1 MREVQKRITIEGQ
14 IASVLALM
22 FDESDKIKIC
32 KMYQLWH
39 ELSENL
45 KKFHSRGINLPEG
58 ISESAFCICFDIEN
72 CGRALKINRGSSSFD
87 VINFKTNKRIQIKA
101 TSIDKD
107 LTSFGPA
114 SVWDEIYFLDFFRDG
129 EFKGK
134 FDIYLIPD
142 EIILNKIVNKK
153 KNETFMDQQAQ
164 GRRPRLSV
172 KALIKENN
180 ISVIKTGDLS
190 IVE

>member
-1 MREVQKRITIEGQ
+1 MREVEGRIPIEGQ

-22 FDESDKIKIC
+22 FDDSDKPKLY
-32 KMYQLWH
+32 KMYNLWH
-39 ELSENL
+39 ELSESL

-58 ISESAFCICFDIEN
+58 ISESAFCIFFDIEN

-101 TSIDKD
+101 TSIDHD
-107 LTSFGPA
+107 LTSFGPT
-114 SVWDEIYFLDFFRDG
+114 SVWDEIFFLDFFRDG

-142 EIILNKIVNKK
+142 DIIFKKIVNKK

-172 KALIKENN
+172 KALIYENN
-180 ISVIKTGDLS
+180 IRAIKTGDLFN
-190 IVE
+190 IE